1 MYASGQPARDP
12 DLLIFHLCT
21 RLNCLPSDLEDEDPL
36 LMEKFLLIDNVVTAK
51 AKQEMKK
58 ENG

>member
-36 LMEKFLLIDNVVTAK
+36 LMEKFLLIDNVVTQRA
-51 AKQEMKK
+51 KK
-58 ENG
+58 ELEKADG